1 MPDKACCNICID
13 VFDMAKIGKWL
24 VYSFFLFCTVWLC
37 YIMFIAVKQGCRYH
51 MFLKTPFFQHVSLC
65 SGWNMVNRCD
75 WCKDI
80 KYVKYFCVL
89 FSGDVESGKWLGA
102 HYDPVASLYTFTQ
115 CVTLADISADGDNKL
130 IIADLG
136 TGSYDMKLK
145 VYKGKD

>member
-1 MPDKACCNICID
+1 M
-13 VFDMAKIGKWL
+13 
-24 VYSFFLFCTVWLC
+24 
-37 YIMFIAVKQGCRYH
+37 
-51 MFLKTPFFQHVSLC
+51 
-65 SGWNMVNRCD
+65 
-75 WCKDI
+75 
-80 KYVKYFCVL
+80 
-89 FSGDVESGKWLGA
+89 ESGKWLGA